1 MDKGEITMNA
11 TTFRSSVEKK
21 IAGFLLREGFVFQE
35 EKVCGREDEV
45 KIFYRSNFCKLSIY
59 KSTRG
64 GEVNVMLGGINS
76 PNTNRPDDGWKYLN
90 SLVHDKNNSIDELLQ
105 NVPEVPKSFDDQ
117 LDEVVDKLTLN
128 YNLILNNINQ
138 Y

>member
-1 MDKGEITMNA
+1 MGKGEITMSA

-35 EKVCGREDEV
+35 EKVYGREDEV
-45 KIFYRSNFCKLSIY
+45 KIFYRSSFCKLSIY

-64 GEVNVMLGGINS
+64 GEVNAMLGDINS
-76 PNTNRPDDGWKYLN
+76 PNTNKPDDGWKYLN
-90 SLVHDKNNSIDELLQ
+90 SLVDDKNNSIDELLQ

-117 LDEVVDKLTLN
+117 LDEVVDKLTVN
-128 YNLILNNINQ
+128 FN
-138 Y
+138 